1 MKSPNKYS
9 IELNLYDKS
18 NPIEIT
24 RFFSVIFDTS
34 KVNLS
39 SKSKKKIVDELYKET
54 KVKRKD
60 DSFDEVFLSLVDKNV
75 PPVPENVLFVRNME
89 KLNLDLIIDYNYKK
103 MALGDNLTGF
113 LNLNFNNFDDF
124 FKFFCT
130 FFFIYLDKIPE
141 EQLIKIFKGF
151 DKNIINI
158 GTNKPIHIANK
169 ELLKQCAES
178 FYETEKGSLIKIQLL
193 FRNFVDYIFN
203 NNREKRLN
211 KLSNAQRFY
220 IFQNINKDLKEI
232 SEDYV
237 CDYSLNFSF
246 TDEEFMNELLGEIQK
261 GISNPLSDENFL
273 INTMAKNDPNGEK
286 IVVNKYNFK
295 TNNLYTYFYI
305 VLYHIVLN
313 DIDYIKKCQVC
324 EKYFFSDKNTT
335 LYCNGEYTDG
345 ITCKEY
351 GIKTSQKRKENEE
364 PVYGKYRQIY
374 AKKAMAVKRNPDIEY
389 YKTNYEK
396 WKKEAKEFI
405 NDIKSGKKSYDEFDE
420 WLDKNLNIS

>member
-18 NPIEIT
+18 NPTEIT

-130 FFFIYLDKIPE
+130 FIFIYLDRIPKI
-141 EQLIKIFKGF
+141 QLSKIFKGF
-151 DKNIINI
+151 DKDIINI
-158 GTNKPIHIANK
+158 GINKPLYIANK
-169 ELLKQCAES
+169 ELLKQCAET
-178 FYETEKGSLIKIQLL
+178 FFKTEKESFIKMQLL
-193 FRNFVDYIFN
+193 FRNFVYYVFN

-211 KLSNAQRFY
+211 KLNNAQRFY
-220 IFQNINKDLKEI
+220 IFQNITEDLKDI
-232 SEDYV
+232 VKDYI

-246 TDEEFMNELLGEIQK
+246 TDEDFMHELFGKIKE

-273 INTMAKNDPNGEK
+273 IYTMTKNDPDGKK
-286 IVVNKYNFK
+286 IVSNKYDFK

-313 DIDYIKKCQVC
+313 DVDYIKKCQVC
-324 EKYFFSDKNTT
+324 GKYFFSDKNNT
-335 LYCNGEYTDG
+335 LYCNNNYAEG

-405 NDIKSGKKSYDEFDE
+405 SAIKAGKKTYDEFDE
-420 WLDKNLNIS
+420 WLNSN

>member
-1 MKSPNKYS
+1 MRNPTEYS
-9 IELNLYDKS
+9 IELNLYNKN
-18 NPIEIT
+18 NPVEIT
-24 RFFSVIFDTS
+24 RFFSVVFDTS

-39 SKSKKKIVDELYKET
+39 AENKEKLVDELYKET

-60 DSFDEVFLSLVDKNV
+60 DSFNEIFLSLIDKNA
-75 PPVPENVLFVRNME
+75 PPIPENLLFVCNIE
-89 KLNLDLIIDYNYKK
+89 KVDLDLILNYEYRK
-103 MALGDNLTGF
+103 MALGDNLIEF
-113 LNLNFNNFDDF
+113 LNLDFNNFDDF

-158 GTNKPIHIANK
+158 GTNKPIYIANK
-169 ELLKQCAES
+169 ELLKQCAEF
-178 FYETEKGSLIKIQLL
+178 FYETEKDSLIKIQLL

-203 NNREKRLN
+203 NNREKRLS

-220 IFQNINKDLKEI
+220 IFQNITEELREI
-232 SEDYV
+232 SEDYI

-246 TDEEFMNELLGEIQK
+246 PDESFMHELFDKIKE
-261 GISNPLSDENFL
+261 GISNPLSDEDFL
-273 INTMAKNDPNGEK
+273 INAMTKNDPDGKK
-286 IVVNKYNFK
+286 IVSNKYDFK

-313 DIDYIKKCQVC
+313 DVDYIKKCQVC
-324 EKYFFSDKNTT
+324 SKYFFSDKNTT
-335 LYCNGEYTDG
+335 LYCNGKYAEG

-405 NDIKSGKKSYDEFDE
+405 NDIKSGKKTYDEFDE
-420 WLDKNLNIS
+420 WLDKHN

>member
-1 MKSPNKYS
+1 MRNPNEYS
-9 IELNLYDKS
+9 IELNLYNKN
-18 NPIEIT
+18 NPVEIT
-24 RFFSVIFDTS
+24 RFFSIVFDTR

-39 SKSKKKIVDELYKET
+39 AQNKKNLVDELYKET
-54 KVKRKD
+54 KIKRKD
-60 DSFDEVFLSLVDKNV
+60 DSFNEIFLSLIDKNV
-75 PPVPENVLFVRNME
+75 PPIPENLLFVRNIE
-89 KLNLDLIIDYNYKK
+89 KINLDLILNYKYRK
-103 MALGDNLTGF
+103 MALGDNLIAF
-113 LNLNFNNFDDF
+113 LNLDFNNFDDF
-124 FKFFCT
+124 FKFFCI

-141 EQLIKIFKGF
+141 KQLIKIFKGF
-151 DKNIINI
+151 DKNIINMC
-158 GTNKPIHIANK
+158 TNKPIHIANK
-169 ELLKQCAES
+169 ELLKQCTKS
-178 FYETEKGSLIKIQLL
+178 FYETEKDSLIKIQLL
-193 FRNFVDYIFN
+193 FRNFVDYVFN
-203 NNREKRLN
+203 NNREKKLN

-232 SEDYV
+232 SEDYI

-246 TDEEFMNELLGEIQK
+246 TDKDFMEELFGEIQK

-273 INTMAKNDPNGEK
+273 INTMTKNDPNGEK
-286 IVVNKYNFK
+286 IIGNKYNFK
-295 TNNLYTYFYI
+295 TNNLSAYFYI

-324 EKYFFSDKNTT
+324 GKYFFSDKNTT

-374 AKKAMAVKRNPDIEY
+374 AKKAMAVKRNLDIEY

-405 NDIKSGKKSYDEFDE
+405 NDIKTHKKSYGEFDE
-420 WLDKNLNIS
+420 WLDKNK

>member
-1 MKSPNKYS
+1 MQNPNKYS
-9 IELNLYDKS
+9 IELNLYNKN
-18 NPIEIT
+18 NPVEIT
-24 RFFSVIFDTS
+24 RFFSVVFDTR

-39 SKSKKKIVDELYKET
+39 TQNKEKLVDELYKKI

-60 DSFDEVFLSLVDKNV
+60 DSFNEIFLSLIDKNV
-75 PPVPENVLFVRNME
+75 PPIPENLLFVRNIE

-130 FFFIYLDKIPE
+130 FIFIYLDRIPKI
-141 EQLIKIFKGF
+141 QLSKIFKGF
-151 DKNIINI
+151 DKDIINI
-158 GTNKPIHIANK
+158 GINKPFHIANK
-169 ELLKQCAES
+169 DLLKQCAET
-178 FYETEKGSLIKIQLL
+178 FYETEKEYLIKMQLL
-193 FRNFVDYIFN
+193 FRNFVDYVFD

-211 KLSNAQRFY
+211 KLNNTQRFY
-220 IFQNINKDLKEI
+220 IFQNITEDLKDI
-232 SEDYV
+232 VNDYI
-237 CDYSLNFSF
+237 CDYSLSFSF
-246 TDEEFMNELLGEIQK
+246 PDEGFMHELFGKIKE
-261 GISNPLSDENFL
+261 GISNPLSDEDFL
-273 INTMAKNDPNGEK
+273 INTMTKNDPDGKK
-286 IVVNKYNFK
+286 IVSNKYDFK

-313 DIDYIKKCQVC
+313 DVDYIKKCQVC
-324 EKYFFSDKNTT
+324 GKYFFSDKNTT
-335 LYCNGEYTDG
+335 LYCNGKYAEG

-396 WKKEAKEFI
+396 WKKEAKKFI

-420 WLDKNLNIS
+420 WLDENS

>member
-1 MKSPNKYS
+1 MRNPNEYS
-9 IELNLYDKS
+9 IELNLYNKN
-18 NPIEIT
+18 NPVEIT
-24 RFFSVIFDTS
+24 RFFSVVFDTR

-39 SKSKKKIVDELYKET
+39 AKNKEKLVDKLYKEN
-54 KVKRKD
+54 KVQRED
-60 DSFDEVFLSLVDKNV
+60 DSFNEIFLSLIDKNV
-75 PPVPENVLFVRNME
+75 PPIPENLLFVCNIE
-89 KLNLDLIIDYNYKK
+89 KVDLDLILNYEYRK
-103 MALGDNLTGF
+103 MALGDNLIAF
-113 LNLNFNNFDDF
+113 LNLDLNNFDDF

-178 FYETEKGSLIKIQLL
+178 FYETEKGSLIKVQLL

-203 NNREKRLN
+203 NNREKKLN
-211 KLSNAQRFY
+211 NLSNAQKFY

-232 SEDYV
+232 SKDYI

-273 INTMAKNDPNGEK
+273 INTMIKNDPNGEK
-286 IVVNKYNFK
+286 IVGNKYNFK
-295 TNNLYTYFYI
+295 TNNLSAYFYI

-313 DIDYIKKCQVC
+313 DIDYIKRCQVC
-324 EKYFFSDKNTT
+324 GKYFFSDKNNT
-335 LYCNGEYTDG
+335 LYCNGKYAED
-345 ITCKEY
+345 ITCKGY

-389 YKTNYEK
+389 HKTNYEK

-405 NDIKSGKKSYDEFDE
+405 NDIKSGKKTYDEFDE
-420 WLDKNLNIS
+420 WLDKN

>member
-60 DSFDEVFLSLVDKNV
+60 DSFDEVFLSLLDKN
-75 PPVPENVLFVRNME
+75 VPENVLFVRNME

-130 FFFIYLDKIPE
+130 FIFIYLDRIPKI
-141 EQLIKIFKGF
+141 QLSKIFKGF
-151 DKNIINI
+151 DKDIINI
-158 GTNKPIHIANK
+158 DINKPLYIANK
-169 ELLKQCAES
+169 ELLKQYAET
-178 FYETEKGSLIKIQLL
+178 FFKTEKESLIKMQLL
-193 FRNFVDYIFN
+193 FRNFVDYVFN

-211 KLSNAQRFY
+211 KLNNAQRFY
-220 IFQNINKDLKEI
+220 IFQNITEELREI
-232 SEDYV
+232 SEDYI

-246 TDEEFMNELLGEIQK
+246 PDESFMHELFDKIKE
-261 GISNPLSDENFL
+261 GISNPLSDEDFL
-273 INTMAKNDPNGEK
+273 INAMTKNDPDGKK
-286 IVVNKYNFK
+286 IVSNKYDFK

-313 DIDYIKKCQVC
+313 DVDYIKKCQVC
-324 EKYFFSDKNTT
+324 SKYFFSDKNTT
-335 LYCNGEYTDG
+335 LYCNGKYAEG

-396 WKKEAKEFI
+396 WKKEAKKFI

-420 WLDKNLNIS
+420 WLDKSK

>member
-1 MKSPNKYS
+1 MRNSNEYS
-9 IELNLYDKS
+9 IELNLYNKN
-18 NPIEIT
+18 NPVEIT
-24 RFFSVIFDTS
+24 RFFSVVFDTN

-39 SKSKKKIVDELYKET
+39 AQNKEKLVDKLYKKT

-60 DSFDEVFLSLVDKNV
+60 DSFNEIFLSLIDKNV
-75 PPVPENVLFVRNME
+75 PPIPENLLFIRNIE
-89 KLNLDLIIDYNYKK
+89 KVDLDLILNYEYRK
-103 MALGDNLTGF
+103 MALGDNLIAF
-113 LNLNFNNFDDF
+113 LNLDLNNFDDF

-178 FYETEKGSLIKIQLL
+178 FYETEKDSLIKIQLL
-193 FRNFVDYIFN
+193 FRNFVDYVFN
-203 NNREKRLN
+203 NNREKNLN

-220 IFQNINKDLKEI
+220 IFQNITEDLRDI
-232 SEDYV
+232 SEDYI

-246 TDEEFMNELLGEIQK
+246 TDEDFMHELFGKIKE
-261 GISNPLSDENFL
+261 GISNPLSDEDFL
-273 INTMAKNDPNGEK
+273 IYTMTKNAPDGKK
-286 IVVNKYNFK
+286 IVSIKYDFK
-295 TNNLYTYFYI
+295 TNTLYTDFYI

-313 DIDYIKKCQVC
+313 DVNYINKCQVC
-324 EKYFFSDKNTT
+324 GKYFFSDKNTT

-405 NDIKSGKKSYDEFDE
+405 SDIKSGKKSYDEFDK
-420 WLDKNLNIS
+420 WLNDN

>member
-1 MKSPNKYS
+1 MQNPNKYY
-9 IELNLYDKS
+9 IELNLYNKN
-18 NPIEIT
+18 NPVEIT
-24 RFFSVIFDTS
+24 RFFSIVFDTR

-39 SKSKKKIVDELYKET
+39 AQNKKKLVDELYKET
-54 KVKRKD
+54 KIKRKD
-60 DSFDEVFLSLVDKNV
+60 YSFNEIFLSLIDKNV
-75 PPVPENVLFVRNME
+75 PPIPENLLFVRNIE
-89 KLNLDLIIDYNYKK
+89 KIDLDLILNYEYRK
-103 MALGDNLTGF
+103 MALGDNLIEF
-113 LNLNFNNFDDF
+113 LNLDFNNFDDF
-124 FKFFCT
+124 FKSFCT

-178 FYETEKGSLIKIQLL
+178 FYETEKDSLIKIQLL
-193 FRNFVDYIFN
+193 FRNFVDYVFN
-203 NNREKRLN
+203 NNREKKLN

-232 SEDYV
+232 SEDYI

-261 GISNPLSDENFL
+261 GISNPLSDEKFL
-273 INTMAKNDPNGEK
+273 INAMTKNDPNGKK
-286 IVVNKYNFK
+286 IVGNKYNFK
-295 TNNLYTYFYI
+295 TNNLSSYFYI

-313 DIDYIKKCQVC
+313 NIDYIKKCQVC
-324 EKYFFSDKNTT
+324 GRYFFSDKNTT
-335 LYCNGEYTDG
+335 LYCNNKYADDM
-345 ITCKEY
+345 TCKEF

-364 PVYGKYRQIY
+364 PIYGKYRTIY
-374 AKKAMAVKRNPDIEY
+374 ARKAMLVKRNPDIKS
-389 YKTNYEK
+389 YKTSYEK

-405 NDIKSGKKSYDEFDE
+405 NDIKAGKKTYGEFDE
-420 WLDKNLNIS
+420 WLDKN

>member
-1 MKSPNKYS
+1 MQNSNKYS
-9 IELNLYDKS
+9 IELNLYNKN
-18 NPIEIT
+18 NPVEIT
-24 RFFSVIFDTS
+24 RFFSVVFDTR

-39 SKSKKKIVDELYKET
+39 AKNKEKLVDKLYKEN
-54 KVKRKD
+54 KVQRKD
-60 DSFDEVFLSLVDKNV
+60 YSFNEIFLSLIDKNV
-75 PPVPENVLFVRNME
+75 PPIPENLLFVR
-89 KLNLDLIIDYNYKK
+89 KKIDLDLILNYEYRK
-103 MALGDNLTGF
+103 MALGDNLIEF
-113 LNLNFNNFDDF
+113 LNLDFNNFDDF

-178 FYETEKGSLIKIQLL
+178 FYETEKGSLIKVQLL

-203 NNREKRLN
+203 NNRKKRLN

-220 IFQNINKDLKEI
+220 IFQNINKDLREI
-232 SEDYV
+232 SEDYI
-237 CDYSLNFSF
+237 CDYSLNFSL
-246 TDEEFMNELLGEIQK
+246 TDEDFMHELLGKIKE
-261 GISNPLSDENFL
+261 GISNPLSDEDFL
-273 INTMAKNDPNGEK
+273 IYTMTKNDPDGKK
-286 IVVNKYNFK
+286 IVSNKYDFK

-313 DIDYIKKCQVC
+313 DVDYIKKCQVC
-324 EKYFFSDKNTT
+324 GKYFFSDKNNT
-335 LYCNGEYTDG
+335 LYCNNNYAEG

-396 WKKEAKEFI
+396 WKKEARQFI
-405 NDIKSGKKSYDEFDE
+405 NDIKFGKKTYDEFNK
-420 WLDKNLNIS
+420 WLDENI

>member
-1 MKSPNKYS
+1 MRNPTEYS
-9 IELNLYDKS
+9 IELNLYNKN
-18 NPIEIT
+18 NPVEIT
-24 RFFSVIFDTS
+24 RFFSVVFDTS

-39 SKSKKKIVDELYKET
+39 AENKEKLVDELYKET

-60 DSFDEVFLSLVDKNV
+60 DSFNEIFLSLIDKNA
-75 PPVPENVLFVRNME
+75 PPIPENLLFVCNIE
-89 KLNLDLIIDYNYKK
+89 KVDLDLILNYEYRK
-103 MALGDNLTGF
+103 MALGDNLIEF
-113 LNLNFNNFDDF
+113 LNLDFNNFDDF

-158 GTNKPIHIANK
+158 GTNKPIYIANK
-169 ELLKQCAES
+169 ELLKQCAEF
-178 FYETEKGSLIKIQLL
+178 FYETEKDSLIKIQLL

-203 NNREKRLN
+203 NNREKRLS

-220 IFQNINKDLKEI
+220 IFQNITEELREI
-232 SEDYV
+232 SEDYI

-246 TDEEFMNELLGEIQK
+246 PDESFMHELFDKIKE
-261 GISNPLSDENFL
+261 GISNPLSDEDFL
-273 INTMAKNDPNGEK
+273 INAMTKNDPDGKK
-286 IVVNKYNFK
+286 IVSNKYDFK

-313 DIDYIKKCQVC
+313 DVDYIKKCQVC
-324 EKYFFSDKNTT
+324 SKYFFSDKNTT
-335 LYCNGEYTDG
+335 LYCNGKYAEG

-396 WKKEAKEFI
+396 WKKEAKKFI

-420 WLDKNLNIS
+420 WLDKSK